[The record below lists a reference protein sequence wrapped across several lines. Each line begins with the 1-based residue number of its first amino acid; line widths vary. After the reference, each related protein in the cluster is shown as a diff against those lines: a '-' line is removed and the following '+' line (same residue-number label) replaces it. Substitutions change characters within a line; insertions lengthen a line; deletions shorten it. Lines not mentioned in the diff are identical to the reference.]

1 MQLLEDL
8 FLAYYQ
14 ARKNKRNTINQL
26 RFEVNLEQQIFSL
39 CDDLLNESY
48 DISPSICFIVNVPVK
63 REIFAADFRDRVVH
77 HLLFNYI
84 NPVFELAFIDDSYSC
99 RKEKGTQYGIKRVDS
114 FIREC
119 SENYTKDCYILKLD
133 IQGYFMN
140 IDKNILQ
147 ESINNL
153 LKTKAIYYSDKK
165 EPDWDMVS
173 RLLRQVIMHDS
184 TVNCKIRGKPAD
196 WDGLPH
202 SKSLFYSPKDVGLP
216 IGNLTSQL
224 FSNVYLNDF
233 DHYMKETLKLK
244 YYGRYV
250 DDFVAI
256 HPSKDYL
263 IEVKRKVN
271 DFLTE
276 RLHLCLHPRKM
287 YLQHYAKGISFLGA
301 YIKPNRI
308 YVNNRTKRKFF
319 LAVRETDKLLSNENV
334 NRALLD
340 SIQASLNSYLGIIR
354 HYNTY
359 KLRRKILLSGR
370 HRFFRYGFLS
380 NKMRKYQVTK
390 KQICDLDPSRIDI
403 DLGKK

>member
-1 MQLLEDL
+1 MERLQLLEDL
-8 FLAYYQ
+8 FIAYYQ

-26 RFEVNLEQQIFSL
+26 RFEVNLEQQIFAL
-39 CDDLLNESY
+39 CDDLLNQRYE
-48 DISPSICFIVNVPVK
+48 ISPSICFIVNVPVK

-99 RKEKGTQYGIKRVDS
+99 RKGKGTQYGIKRVDS

-147 ESINNL
+147 GSINNL
-153 LKTKAIYYSDKK
+153 LETKTIYYSDKK
-165 EPDWDMVS
+165 EPDWDLVS
-173 RLLRQVIMHDS
+173 RLLRQVIIHDS
-184 TVNCKIRGKPAD
+184 TTNCKMRGKPTD
-196 WDGLPH
+196 WDGLPT

-250 DDFVAI
+250 DDFIAI

-263 IEVKRKVN
+263 VEIKREVN

-287 YLQHYAKGISFLGA
+287 YLQHYAKGINFLGA

-308 YVNNRTKRKFF
+308 YINNRTKRKFF
-319 LAVRETDKLLSNENV
+319 SAVRETDRLLGNEGV
-334 NRALLD
+334 NKALLCTVR
-340 SIQASLNSYLGIIR
+340 ASLNSYLGIVR

-359 KLRRKILLSGR
+359 RLRRKILFSGR

-390 KQICDLDPSRIDI
+390 KQIYDL
-403 DLGKK
+403 